1 MTTSPSSTPQRPLQ
15 LSLEM
20 GGVLSSLLL
29 AALVI
34 AFFAYTP
41 WPRGD
46 DYRFHISVWTETA
59 GRIQHLEIP
68 RWNAEQAFGLG
79 EPTYL
84 FYPPLSVFLGG
95 LLTLLFGHYWAPPL
109 LCGIAMVATALSMRL
124 CASLWLEPVPAWIVS
139 LLYCA
144 NPYFLL
150 CCWIRGSY
158 AEIFSAALFPL
169 LIYFTSVES
178 SRYRVIGCAF
188 IYSLIWLSNLPSAV
202 IISYAIAFYIA
213 IKYLADRNGSHAVQ
227 SIAGLCLGFG
237 IAGFQI
243 LPSAIEM
250 HLVQTDVAVHGFKLS
265 NYFVLSGHKGLFR
278 SLIFGVFTCL
288 FLAGVARFSRQR
300 RSWPIIALGVLSCLL
315 VLRFSGPLWKL
326 LPLLANVQFPYR
338 WLFVLAF
345 VSYLV
350 AGCLLPT
357 HYRPRVR
364 TWLLIGTFCIALAQC
379 ALVASWIASSARLQ
393 ANRDTPASPYTQILV
408 GEYLPRTADIE
419 MVRSLESDQTP
430 ARADVS
436 AAAVTIRRWEP
447 ELREF
452 SISSDQPARVTL
464 RLLNY
469 PGWIATVNGQPRQIE
484 TEAGTGRAQLS
495 VDPGTS
501 LAQLR
506 FSRTADRN
514 VALLVTFISL
524 LLCAKLI
531 LASSNRGGSGRNL
544 IFRAMAS

>member
-1 MTTSPSSTPQRPLQ
+1 MTTSPSSVPQPTQ
-15 LSLEM
+15 LSLELS
-20 GGVLSSLLL
+20 GVLSSILL

-34 AFFAYTP
+34 GFFAYTP

-59 GRIQHLEIP
+59 GRMQHLEIP

-84 FYPPLSVFLGG
+84 FYPPLSIYLGG
-95 LLTLLFGHYWAPPL
+95 LLTLLFGHYWAAPL
-109 LCGIAMVATALSMRL
+109 VCGIAMVAAALSMRL

-178 SRYRVIGCAF
+178 SRYRVVGCAF

-202 IISYAIAFYIA
+202 IISYAIAFYIT
-213 IKYLADRNGSHAVQ
+213 IKYLADRKGSHAVQ

-250 HLVQTDVAVHGFKLS
+250 HLVQTGVAVHGFKLS

-278 SLIFGVFTCL
+278 SLIFGLFACL
-288 FLAGVARFSRQR
+288 FLAGVAPFSRRR
-300 RSWPIIALGVLSCLL
+300 RSWPIIALGLLSCLL
-315 VLRFSGPLWKL
+315 VLRFSTPLWKF

-345 VSYLV
+345 VSFLV
-350 AGCLLPT
+350 VGGLLPNR
-357 HYRPRVR
+357 YRPRLGTGLV
-364 TWLLIGTFCIALAQC
+364 IGAFCIALAQC
-379 ALVASWIASSARLQ
+379 AFVAYWTASSQRLQ
-393 ANRDTPASPYTQILV
+393 ADRDTPESAYTQILV
-408 GEYLPRTADIE
+408 GEYLPQTADIE
-419 MVRSLESDQTP
+419 MVRSLENDRTP

-436 AAAVTIRRWEP
+436 AATVTVRRWEP
-447 ELREF
+447 ELREL
-452 SISSDQPARVTL
+452 SISSDQPARITL

-495 VDPGTS
+495 VGPGTS
-501 LAQLR
+501 LAQFR
-506 FSRTADRN
+506 FTRTPDRN

-524 LLCAKLI
+524 LLCAV
-531 LASSNRGGSGRNL
+531 LAYWIRLKER
-544 IFRAMAS
+544 RKVM